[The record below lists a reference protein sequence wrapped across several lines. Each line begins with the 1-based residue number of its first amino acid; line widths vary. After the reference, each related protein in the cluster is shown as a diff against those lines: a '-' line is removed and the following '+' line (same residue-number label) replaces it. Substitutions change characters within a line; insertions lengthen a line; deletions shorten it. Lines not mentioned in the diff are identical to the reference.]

1 VKPYELI
8 NQLVQRAGGEGPV
21 ARAMG
26 DEKFQGTLW
35 KFCHGRTLNPARAT
49 AERIAKHF
57 KLPVEALYSERVAA
71 EWATAVLADFGEA
84 QQASE
89 FHPHKGG
96 APSAG
101 IPLPAHAVS
110 HLPFNDPPTFKW
122 EDLLTIDPSDLPE
135 RFSVALPDN
144 AMAPFARAG
153 RIVWFRRATAVL
165 KSGVCVLVKDAKG
178 GLYFRRYR
186 SYTADHWQA
195 APINESDF
203 LPLDS
208 EAHGLSLLAV
218 MTHLESDGSE
228 F

>member
-1 VKPYELI
+1 MSDQQRRAAFLAYFHEKLRGDRQRLI
-8 NQLVQRAGGEGPV
+8 EKAGITKGRVTQLMNPAEPFGEK
-21 ARAMG
+21 AA
-26 DEKFQGTLW
+26 
-35 KFCHGRTLNPARAT
+35 RTLG
-49 AERIAKHF
+49 E
-57 KLPVEALYSERVAA
+57 KLEPRDPLIFLRGVP
-71 EWATAVLADFGEA
+71 
-84 QQASE
+84 QQM
-89 FHPHKGG
+89 HPHEGG

-195 APINESDF
+195 APINESDY

-208 EAHGLSLLAV
+208 QAHGLTLLAV